1 MRKSPMP
8 KSLSKKPAD
17 QRSARDKH
25 ADMVFELMRPVV
37 HMIAGALGRNSEV
50 VLHDFRNPSASVIE
64 IAGTLSKREVGAP
77 VNDINQWLLSQG
89 KDVRVKT
96 DKFVRTKRGRTMR
109 TSTVLFRDDTGKAFG
124 ALCFNID
131 VTEMLAAARMIAEIA
146 GSDELSPAAPKLVD
160 DIAYVVRTVV
170 ASEEA
175 ALGRRLVITDKEDR
189 LHLMRALRTQGVFT
203 LKRAVPRL
211 AEHFQLSRATIY
223 SYLAELKEADAR
235 KSDLS
240 SRKLR
245 KEASP

>member
-1 MRKSPMP
+1 VRKNPIP
-8 KSLSKKPAD
+8 KKQSRKQSVRLEKM
-17 QRSARDKH
+17 QRSQRHTH

-64 IAGTLSKREVGAP
+64 IAGTLSKREIGAP
-77 VNDINQWLLSQG
+77 VNDINRWLLSHG

-96 DKFVRTKRGRTMR
+96 DKFVRTKGGRTMR
-109 TSTVLFRDDTGKAFG
+109 TSTVLFRDDAGKAFG

-146 GSDELSPAAPKLVD
+146 GSDELAAAAPKLVD
-160 DIAYVVRTVV
+160 DIAYVVQTVM
-170 ASEEA
+170 ASEETG
-175 ALGRRLVITDKEDR
+175 LGRRLAIADKEDR
-189 LHLMRALRTQGVFT
+189 LHLMRALRAQGVFT

-223 SYLAELKEADAR
+223 SYLAELKEADG
-235 KSDLS
+235 
-240 SRKLR
+240 
-245 KEASP
+245 KEA

>member
-1 MRKSPMP
+1 MRKNPMP
-8 KSLSKKPAD
+8 KRPSRKQSVRLEKK
-17 QRSARDKH
+17 QRSPQDAH
-25 ADMVFELMRPVV
+25 ADIVFELMRPVV

-64 IAGTLSKREVGAP
+64 IAGTLSNREIGAP
-77 VNDINQWLLSQG
+77 VNDINRWLLSHG

-146 GSDELSPAAPKLVD
+146 GSDELAAATPKLVD
-160 DIAYVVRTVV
+160 DIAYVVQSVI

-175 ALGRRLVITDKEDR
+175 ALGRRLTIADKQDR
-189 LHLMRALRTQGVFT
+189 LHLMRALRVQGVFT

-223 SYLAELKEADAR
+223 SYLSELKEADGE
-235 KSDLS
+235 
-240 SRKLR
+240 
-245 KEASP
+245 EA